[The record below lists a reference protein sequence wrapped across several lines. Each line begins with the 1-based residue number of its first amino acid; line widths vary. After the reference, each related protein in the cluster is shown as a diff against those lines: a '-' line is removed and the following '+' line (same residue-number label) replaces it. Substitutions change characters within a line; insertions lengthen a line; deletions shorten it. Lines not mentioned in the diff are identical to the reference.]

1 MGYNDQGT
9 VIGVVATNA
18 KLTKAE
24 VERVASVAHDGI
36 ALVVSPAHTL
46 VDGDTVFAVATQQ
59 VEADADVVSAL
70 GVLATSQA
78 IVSGVLNATSLGGV
92 PSCREL

>member
-1 MGYNDQGT
+1 
-9 VIGVVATNA
+9 
-18 KLTKAE
+18 
-24 VERVASVAHDGI
+24 
-36 ALVVSPAHTL
+36 
-46 VDGDTVFAVATQQ
+46 VFAVATQQ